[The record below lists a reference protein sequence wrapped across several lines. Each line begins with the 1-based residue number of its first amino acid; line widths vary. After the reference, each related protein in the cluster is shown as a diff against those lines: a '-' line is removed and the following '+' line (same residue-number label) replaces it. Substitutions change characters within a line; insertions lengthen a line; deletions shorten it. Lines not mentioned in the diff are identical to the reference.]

1 MDVTLDRTIIVKK
14 AGVFFMYAYIYGKI
28 VEKEPENLIVE
39 ANQIGYNIH
48 IASGML
54 SRFPEIGQMAKVYT
68 YTSVREDA
76 FWLYGFTSKDE
87 LNLFKLLIAVSGI
100 GPKGAMG
107 ILSVMDVDT
116 LRLAILS
123 QDAKM
128 IAKAPGVGAKS
139 ASRIVLELKDKIK
152 PEDMTGQAASNEDSA
167 KVAVVR
173 QEASEAL
180 VALGYSVSDAYRVLQ
195 QIEITDETRVEDM
208 IKAALRKM

>member
-1 MDVTLDRTIIVKK
+1 
-14 AGVFFMYAYIYGKI
+14 MYAYICGQI

-48 IASGML
+48 IAPGMV
-54 SRFPEIGQMAKVYT
+54 SRFPEVGQMAKIYT

-87 LNLFKLLIAVSGI
+87 LNLFKLLITVSGI

-107 ILSVMDVDT
+107 VLSVMDVDT

-123 QDAKM
+123 QDVKM

-139 ASRIVLELKDKIK
+139 ASRIVLELKDKVK
-152 PEDMTGQAASNEDSA
+152 PEDVIGSSTQSEDSSA
-167 KVAVVR
+167 AAIVR
-173 QEASEAL
+173 QEAGEAL
-180 VALGYSVSDAYRVLQ
+180 VALGYTVSDAYRVLQ
-195 QIEITDETRVEDM
+195 QIEITEENTVEDV
-208 IKAALRKM
+208 IKAALRRM

>member
-1 MDVTLDRTIIVKK
+1 
-14 AGVFFMYAYIYGKI
+14 MYAYIYGKI
-28 VEKEPENLIVE
+28 IEKEPENLIIE
-39 ANQIGYNIH
+39 AGSIGYNIH
-48 IASGML
+48 IAPGMV
-54 SRFPEIGQMAKVYT
+54 SRFPETGQMAKVYT

-87 LNLFKLLIAVSGI
+87 LNLFKLLITVSGI

-139 ASRIVLELKDKIK
+139 ASRIVLELKDKVK
-152 PEDMTGQAASNEDSA
+152 PEDVIGQAAKEEGESSA
-167 KVAVVR
+167 AVIVR
-173 QEASEAL
+173 QEASEAM
-180 VALGYSVSDAYRVLQ
+180 VALGYTVSDAYRVLQ
-195 QIEITDETRVEDM
+195 QIEITDGTTVEEV
-208 IKAALRKM
+208 IKAALRRM

>member
-1 MDVTLDRTIIVKK
+1 
-14 AGVFFMYAYIYGKI
+14 MYAYIYGQI
-28 VEKEPENLIVE
+28 IEKEPENLIVE

-48 IASGML
+48 IAPGMVP
-54 SRFPEIGQMAKVYT
+54 RFPEVGQMAKVYT

-87 LNLFKLLIAVSGI
+87 LNLFKLLITVSGI

-139 ASRIVLELKDKIK
+139 ASRIVLELKDKVK
-152 PEDMTGQAASNEDSA
+152 PEDVIGSSTQSEDSSA
-167 KVAVVR
+167 AAVVR

-180 VALGYSVSDAYRVLQ
+180 TALGYTVSDAYRVLQ
-195 QIEITDETRVEDM
+195 QIEITDETTVEDL
-208 IKAALRKM
+208 IKAALRRF